1 MERVAVELGVH
12 GDRGDA
18 ELAGGSDDTDGDLA
32 PVGDQDLLQHGCQC
46 TCGGRSR
53 RERGDGPWPAG
64 WTVEYVEVTG
74 STNTDLLATAADR
87 PDRSVRAT
95 GHQTAGKGRLDRRWD
110 APPGTNLL
118 VSILFH
124 DVPEHPGELTRRV
137 ALAAVAACREV
148 AGVDVV
154 LKWPNDLLVG
164 DAQARRHPRR
174 AQRRRIGRR
183 RDGPQRRV
191 GAGGGGPPRRGVRPA
206 RRAAGAARRVRP
218 RCRPTSATRYRA
230 ALGTLGRGVRVEL
243 PDGVV
248 EGTATDV
255 EPDGRLVLLD
265 TCGVTHRFAA
275 GDVVHLRRV

>member
-1 MERVAVELGVH
+1 VV
-12 GDRGDA
+12 DRGA
-18 ELAGGSDDTDGDLA
+18 NE
-32 PVGDQDLLQHGCQC
+32 
-46 TCGGRSR
+46 GR
-53 RERGDGPWPAG
+53 PWPTG

-74 STNTDLLATAADR
+74 STNTDLLATAGDR

-110 APPGTNLL
+110 APPGSNLL

-124 DVPEHPGELTRRV
+124 DVPEHPGDLTRRV
-137 ALAAVAACREV
+137 ALAAADACREV

-164 DAQARRHPRR
+164 DGKLAGILAERN
-174 AQRRRIGRR
+174 ASGSVVVGIGLN
-183 RDGPQRRV
+183 V
-191 GAGGGGPPRRGVRPA
+191 GWAPE
-206 RRAAGAARRVRP
+206 GAARLGAGVAPLDVLRALLAAYDRLPADVGD
-218 RCRPTSATRYRA
+218 RYRH
-230 ALGTLGRGVRVEL
+230 ALGTLGRRVRVEL

-265 TCGVTHRFAA
+265 TCGVTHRLAA
-275 GDVVHLRRV
+275 GDVVHLRPL